1 MPVYVDDMQRR
12 ARVGRLTAVW
22 SHLMADTHEELLHF
36 ARALGLN
43 PRWIQHEGKPLEH
56 FDLTEPKR
64 QAALR
69 LGAIPIRYGH
79 EGAALTRAKRE
90 GRPFD
95 LEAAR
100 AEIADRQAEREAARQ
115 AGPVT
120 NDALPHTGSA

>member
-1 MPVYVDDMQRR
+1 MGVYVDDMQRR
-12 ARVGRLTAVW
+12 ARVGRLNAVW
-22 SHLMADTHEELLHF
+22 SHLMADTHDELVAF
-36 ARALGLN
+36 ARQLGLN

-64 QAALR
+64 QQALH

-95 LEAAR
+95 LAAAR
-100 AEIADRQAEREAARQ
+100 EEIAARQ
-115 AGPVT
+115 DELAERRSASGTTP
-120 NDALPHTGSA
+120 DTGAP